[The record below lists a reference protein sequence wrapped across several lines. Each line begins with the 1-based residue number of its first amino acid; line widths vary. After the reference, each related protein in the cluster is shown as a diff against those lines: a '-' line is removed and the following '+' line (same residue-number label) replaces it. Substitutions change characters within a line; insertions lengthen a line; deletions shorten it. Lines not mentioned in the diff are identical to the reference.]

1 MHGGKRKSSIFE
13 KFPGYCEGIGELK
26 NFQLKIPI
34 DPAVQ
39 PVAQPIRRIPYHLR
53 DKLSIKLDEIVEL
66 DVIEK
71 ASEPNSW
78 VLQVVVVQKPSGD
91 ISLCVDMGQANMAV
105 KRERYP
111 RV

>member
-1 MHGGKRKSSIFE
+1 MHIGKRKSSIFE

-34 DPAVQ
+34 DPAVE

-53 DKLSIKLDEIVEL
+53 DKRSTKLDEIVEL

-78 VLQVVVVQKPSGD
+78 VLPVVVVQKTLG
-91 ISLCVDMGQANMAV
+91 
-105 KRERYP
+105 
-111 RV
+111 